1 MSSESVGYTVLAGY
15 ISPCHPSYLYQKLGY
30 ECSDPAACI
39 PGSTRNHLIELG
51 IQDDPTWM
59 LDSYMSS
66 TDKFIPNDQVLSDF
80 RRRVDE
86 HIGSHV
92 EIGWVV
98 GTDNFS
104 SMYQRQLEEERMQL
118 IVVENRDIDSKE
130 SFIAK

>member
-1 MSSESVGYTVLAGY
+1 
-15 ISPCHPSYLYQKLGY
+15 
-30 ECSDPAACI
+30 
-39 PGSTRNHLIELG
+39 
-51 IQDDPTWM
+51 M

-86 HIGSHV
+86 QIGSHV

-104 SMYQRQLEEERMQL
+104 SMYQRQLDEERMQL